1 MPGPGSSTAARS
13 AFSPPAQV
21 PPALLIPLLIAALSL
36 ACVASP
42 KPTTADESATPTRM
56 GGRRGTSSGPAGSGG
71 NSGSSP
77 LPVARGPL
85 LPARIRRLSNDELST
100 SIAALLPGAPVLP
113 LDLPLDARQSQ
124 FTANAAQ
131 SVDPLFATQLQEAL
145 AQMATTAAPTL
156 VTAAGCSAGDPCAQ
170 RFIADFVG
178 RAWRRPLAADEQADL
193 LEVFHAGVSGTA
205 STFTSGIALVVAA
218 ALQSASFLY
227 LTELGPAAAP
237 RTDRVTLSP
246 YEIAAAL
253 AYLVTGGPPDGPLLD
268 AAARGD
274 LGPDARAAQ
283 ARRLFARP
291 GAQHQIQHF
300 VSEWLGLDRLATTN
314 KDGAIYPD
322 YLSYQPLMMAESEA
336 FITEV
341 IFHDQGTLARML
353 TADYTVAEGALARYY
368 GLATSPGLTGRSSFG
383 TGPRRGLLT
392 QGTFL
397 AVHAHPDSS
406 APVKRGVAVL
416 DRLLCLPLPRPSSL
430 QLSVLPPKP
439 DPARTTR
446 ARFDAHSRDPAC
458 AGCHTMIDPIGDA
471 FEGFDG
477 MGVART
483 QENMQPV
490 ITSADLNAGPLV
502 GHVDDA
508 AALVDKLAAS
518 PDVGACFARNF
529 FRFAAATSDDKLEAG
544 YLAAVWAQLPAD
556 RQGSVID
563 LIESWAASDMFV
575 TRAVLP

>member
-1 MPGPGSSTAARS
+1 
-13 AFSPPAQV
+13 
-21 PPALLIPLLIAALSL
+21 
-36 ACVASP
+36 
-42 KPTTADESATPTRM
+42 M
-56 GGRRGTSSGPAGSGG
+56 GGRRGSTSGPAGTGGGSGTA
-71 NSGSSP
+71 
-77 LPVARGPL
+77 PVATGPL
-85 LPARIRRLSNDELST
+85 LPARIRRLSDNELAA
-100 SIAALLPGAPVLP
+100 SIAALLPGAPALP
-113 LDLPLDARQSQ
+113 LELAADARQSQ

-131 SVDPLFATQLQEAL
+131 SVDPLFANQLQEAL
-145 AQMATTAAPTL
+145 AFLATAAAPAL

-178 RAWRRPLAADEQADL
+178 RAWRRPLGADEQTDL
-193 LEVFHAGVSGTA
+193 LEVFHAGASGTGA
-205 STFTSGIALVVAA
+205 SFTDGVALVVTA

-227 LTELGPAAAP
+227 LTELGPADSVP
-237 RTDRVTLSP
+237 TDHVTLAP
-246 YEIAAAL
+246 HEIAAAL
-253 AYLVTGGPPDGPLLD
+253 AYLVTGGPPDGLLLD

-283 ARRLFARP
+283 ARRLFATL
-291 GAQHQIQHF
+291 GAQRQIQHF
-300 VSEWLGLDRLATTN
+300 VSEWLGLDRLATTT
-314 KDGAIYPD
+314 KEGAVYPD
-322 YLSYQPLMMAESEA
+322 YLSYQPLMMEETEA
-336 FITEV
+336 FLTEV

-368 GLATSPGLTGRSSFG
+368 GLPNAPGLTGRSSFAG
-383 TGPRRGLLT
+383 SSRRGLLT

-416 DRLLCLPLPRPSSL
+416 ERLLCLPLPKPSDL

-439 DPARTTR
+439 DPTRTTR
-446 ARFDAHSRDPAC
+446 ARFEAHTHDPAC

-477 MGVART
+477 MGVERT
-483 QENMQPV
+483 QESMQPV
-490 ITSADLNAGPLV
+490 ITSADLKAGPLV
-502 GHVDDA
+502 GHVDGA

-518 PDVGACFARNF
+518 PEVGACFARNF

-544 YLAAVWAQLPAD
+544 YLAAVWAQLPTD

-563 LIESWAASDMFV
+563 LFTSWAASDMFV
-575 TRAVLP
+575 TRAVMP